1 MAIFY
6 SITFFVFGL
15 VLGSFYN
22 VVGLR
27 VPKKNFLSNDRSY
40 CPTCHKQLSAIELIP
55 VISYLIQRG
64 KCRGC
69 GTEISAMYPLIELLT
84 GVGFLFSYLV
94 YGLTMETV
102 IAVVAVS
109 LSVIIIVTDLTYFLI
124 PNNILLFFLPLI
136 IVLRF
141 VEPLDPWYS
150 SPIGALVGFGLI
162 FVVILLSQGGMGA
175 GDMKYFFVLG
185 YLFGISGVL
194 LIFLLSTLYG
204 TLINIVL
211 LMRGKVTRKSK
222 VPFGPYISMAALT
235 VLFAGDAILDWY
247 FSFF

>member
-1 MAIFY
+1 MTIFY
-6 SITFFVFGL
+6 SITFFIFGL

-40 CPTCHKQLSAIELIP
+40 CPKCHKQLTALELMP
-55 VISYLIQRG
+55 VVSYLIQRG

-69 GTEISAMYPLIELLT
+69 GAKISEMYPSIELLT
-84 GVGFLFSYLV
+84 GIGFLLSYLV

-102 IAVVAVS
+102 IALVAVS

-136 IVLRF
+136 VVLRL

-150 SPIGALVGFGLI
+150 SLIGALIGFGLI

-204 TLINIVL
+204 TLINMVL
-211 LMRGKVTRKSK
+211 LLRGKVTRKSK
-222 VPFGPYISMAALT
+222 VPFGPYISIAALT
-235 VLFAGDAILDWY
+235 VLFWGDAILDWY

>member
-1 MAIFY
+1 MTIFY
-6 SITFFVFGL
+6 SITFFIFGL

-27 VPKKNFLSNDRSY
+27 VPKNNFLSNDRSY

-55 VISYLIQRG
+55 VVSYVSQRG

-69 GTEISAMYPLIELLT
+69 GAKISAMYPLIELLT

-94 YGLTMETV
+94 YGLTMEAV

-124 PNNILLFFLPLI
+124 PNKILLFFFPLI
-136 IVLRF
+136 VILRF
-141 VEPLDPWYS
+141 IEPLDPWYS
-150 SPIGALVGFGLI
+150 SLVGALIGFGLI

-185 YLFGISGVL
+185 YLFGIGGVL

-211 LMRGKVTRKSK
+211 LLRGKVTRKTK

-235 VLFAGDAILDWY
+235 VIFFGESILTWY

>member
-1 MAIFY
+1 
-6 SITFFVFGL
+6 
-15 VLGSFYN
+15 
-22 VVGLR
+22 
-27 VPKKNFLSNDRSY
+27 
-40 CPTCHKQLSAIELIP
+40 
-55 VISYLIQRG
+55 
-64 KCRGC
+64 
-69 GTEISAMYPLIELLT
+69 MYPLIELLT

-94 YGLTMETV
+94 YGLTIETV
-102 IAVVAVS
+102 IALVAVS

-124 PNNILLFFLPLI
+124 PNNILLFFSPLI
-136 IVLRF
+136 VVLRF

-150 SPIGALVGFGLI
+150 SLVGALIGFGLI
-162 FVVILLSQGGMGA
+162 FVVIVLSQGGMGA

-211 LMRGKVTRKSK
+211 LLRGKVTRKSK

-235 VLFAGDAILDWY
+235 VLFVGDAILTWY